1 MKEPAVRKKT
11 EEEAIREFEQSQ
23 VDTILNAEVT
33 TVLVRDPTPPT
44 SVRLS
49 APLLESLD
57 RIAAHQH
64 RKRGSLIQHILWEYV
79 REHPRE

>member
-1 MKEPAVRKKT
+1 LKQPAIRKKT
-11 EEEAIREFEQSQ
+11 EEEAIKEFEQSQ
-23 VDTILNAEVT
+23 VDNILHAEVT
-33 TVLVRDPTPPT
+33 TVLVRNPTPPT

-57 RIAAHQH
+57 RIAARQH

-79 REHPRE
+79 RTHPRE